1 MGGQSD
7 MGNRKESIEETK
19 AVARKYV
26 RYKEGAEM
34 YGMGISKFQQ
44 MAKEACATYKIDKMV
59 LVNIEKFEMY
69 LETFAEF

>member
-1 MGGQSD
+1 MGR
-7 MGNRKESIEETK
+7 RKESIEETK
-19 AVARKYV
+19 EMSRKFV
-26 RYKEGAEM
+26 RYREGAEM

-59 LVNIEKFEMY
+59 LVNIDRFEQY

>member
-1 MGGQSD
+1 MGG
-7 MGNRKESIEETK
+7 RKESIEETK
-19 AVARKYV
+19 MVARKYV

-59 LVNIEKFEMY
+59 LVNIEKFETY

>member
-1 MGGQSD
+1 
-7 MGNRKESIEETK
+7 MGNRKESIEEAK
-19 AVARKYV
+19 VLARKYV
-26 RYKEGAEM
+26 RYREGAEM

-44 MAKEACATYKIDKMV
+44 MAKEAQATYKIDKMV